1 VCVRSIAE
9 AAQRLGIDV
18 TAEGVST
25 PEIAARVSAL
35 GCRFVQGSLFSMPVP
50 AMDVAAVLKRLGA
63 VPRAAERRLVS
74 A

>member
-1 VCVRSIAE
+1 
-9 AAQRLGIDV
+9 V

-50 AMDVAAVLKRLGA
+50 AEEVGALLARLGTVAA
-63 VPRAAERRLVS
+63 AAERRLVPVEG
-74 A
+74 